1 MSVNPYE
8 PPMGESFD
16 PKGVAE
22 LAEVDRDGNSVVV
35 LVPEDRAVLPARCVL
50 TGAATNILKHTA
62 YVDASTRAVMAR
74 QFRFSMR
81 FVPVEYWLDEKLAL
95 KQVGRERFA
104 QWICLLAGASIL
116 VSFVIVCVAAFA
128 FDRGS
133 WSQNQRSF
141 NDTILTILVLGSIG
155 AFLISGFNLAGVLHG
170 PFRVVRVLGRRIWL
184 GGASEEFLDAIDS
197 RNPSSA
203 SANPAPTS
211 PAALIKNSIKV
222 H

>member
-1 MSVNPYE
+1 MSVNPYQ

-16 PKGVAE
+16 PKGIAE
-22 LAEVDRDGNSVVV
+22 LAEVDRYGASVVV
-35 LVPEDRAVLPARCVL
+35 LVPEERAVLPARCVL

-81 FVPVEYWLDEKLAL
+81 FVPVDYWLDEKLAV
-95 KQVGRERFA
+95 KQVSRERFA

-116 VSFVIVCVAAFA
+116 ASFIIVAIAAFV

-133 WSQNQRSF
+133 WSQYQRSF
-141 NDTILTILVLGSIG
+141 SDTVLTILVLGSMG
-155 AFLISGFNLAGVLHG
+155 AFLVSGFNLAGVLHG
-170 PFRVVRVLGRRIWL
+170 PFRVVRVLGPRIWL
-184 GGASEEFLDAIDS
+184 EGASEEFLDAIDS
-197 RNPSSA
+197 QNASSA
-203 SANPAPTS
+203 SAG

-222 H
+222 N